1 MAKAATSKRY
11 AQALF
16 AIAQEKG
23 VAEAWMSDLTELV
36 GIFENS
42 TVQAFMDTPR
52 VRAEEKQRLVVDVAR
67 GYDPMVSNLI
77 GLLVSRGS
85 TGMLAGIADS
95 FGELLNTSLGK
106 TRATVT
112 TAIPMHVEQRKRLAT
127 SLTES
132 VRMDVVLE
140 TAEDPEIIGGV
151 VVRVGDQVVDGSVRT
166 KLASLGLKLAQESI
180 R

>member
-1 MAKAATSKRY
+1 
-11 AQALF
+11 
-16 AIAQEKG
+16 
-23 VAEAWMSDLTELV
+23 
-36 GIFENS
+36 
-42 TVQAFMDTPR
+42 
-52 VRAEEKQRLVVDVAR
+52 
-67 GYDPMVSNLI
+67 
-77 GLLVSRGS
+77 
-85 TGMLAGIADS
+85 
-95 FGELLNTSLGK
+95 
-106 TRATVT
+106 
-112 TAIPMHVEQRKRLAT
+112 MHVEQRKRLAT

>member
-1 MAKAATSKRY
+1 M
-11 AQALF
+11 Q
-16 AIAQEKG
+16 
-23 VAEAWMSDLTELV
+23 
-36 GIFENS
+36 
-42 TVQAFMDTPR
+42 
-52 VRAEEKQRLVVDVAR
+52 
-67 GYDPMVSNLI
+67 
-77 GLLVSRGS
+77 
-85 TGMLAGIADS
+85 
-95 FGELLNTSLGK
+95 
-106 TRATVT
+106 
-112 TAIPMHVEQRKRLAT
+112 VEQRKRLAT